1 MTMMDKTTMDLFN
14 DPKSSKVLATIGAD
28 GFPNAVPVQSL
39 AAIGEKTLAFTVV
52 AMTKTKYNMLERSKV
67 SAVVYQFPPK
77 GCQVKGTFTGFVTSG
92 EIFDRMAVM
101 VEKALKIKAYEVG
114 IIEVAEVFPL
124 QLAKAPEALPP
135 RAVTISDVE
144 VKPLYTPTDIM
155 DLNYNRDLGYPG
167 NYPYTRGVYPQ
178 MYRKKAWTQRLV
190 SGFGTSE
197 ESNERL
203 KYLTAH
209 GETGLNVVFDLPT
222 HYGLDSDHELA
233 EGEVGKEG
241 VPIDSIL
248 DMDTLFKDID
258 LAAVSTSLITN
269 YLTVFSYYV
278 AVAQNRGI
286 PIEKLAGT
294 TQNDAC
300 SCHAGAKVAI
310 VPIRPTMKLS
320 LDIVE
325 FCTQYMP
332 RWNPVSLVGYH
343 YREKGCNAFQ
353 EVALTMCTG
362 IAYLNAGIERGLNI
376 DQFAPR
382 LSFFFGAHNDF
393 FEEIA
398 KFRVARRLWA
408 RITKERFGA
417 ADPRSWRMRFHT
429 QTAGCS
435 LTAQQPMNNIVRT
448 TIQALA
454 AVLGGTQSLHTN
466 SYDEALALPTEESVE
481 IALRTQQII
490 AHESGVINT
499 IDPIAGSYYVE
510 YLTST
515 IEKLAWEIIEKV
527 DRMGGMIEAIEKGW
541 VENEISDA
549 SYRYGKSIENGT
561 RVIVGVNQYE
571 RPDEEIKIKLLK
583 IDPMLEK
590 KQLQRLEKA
599 RNMQN
604 SGTVN
609 AALEKVRQAAKKNE
623 NLIPTVIEATKAYAT
638 IGQIFDVFRDVY
650 GVVKWG

>member
-1 MTMMDKTTMDLFN
+1 
-14 DPKSSKVLATIGAD
+14 
-28 GFPNAVPVQSL
+28 
-39 AAIGEKTLAFTVV
+39 
-52 AMTKTKYNMLERSKV
+52 
-67 SAVVYQFPPK
+67 
-77 GCQVKGTFTGFVTSG
+77 
-92 EIFDRMAVM
+92 
-101 VEKALKIKAYEVG
+101 
-114 IIEVAEVFPL
+114 
-124 QLAKAPEALPP
+124 
-135 RAVTISDVE
+135 
-144 VKPLYTPTDIM
+144 
-155 DLNYNRDLGYPG
+155 
-167 NYPYTRGVYPQ
+167 
-178 MYRKKAWTQRLV
+178 
-190 SGFGTSE
+190 
-197 ESNERL
+197 
-203 KYLTAH
+203 
-209 GETGLNVVFDLPT
+209 
-222 HYGLDSDHELA
+222 
-233 EGEVGKEG
+233 
-241 VPIDSIL
+241 
-248 DMDTLFKDID
+248 
-258 LAAVSTSLITN
+258 
-269 YLTVFSYYV
+269 
-278 AVAQNRGI
+278 
-286 PIEKLAGT
+286 
-294 TQNDAC
+294 
-300 SCHAGAKVAI
+300 
-310 VPIRPTMKLS
+310 
-320 LDIVE
+320 VE

-549 SYRYGKSIENGT
+549 SYRYGKSIENGK

-583 IDPMLEK
+583 IDPTLEK
-590 KQLQRLEKA
+590 KQLQWLEKA

-604 SGTVN
+604 SKTVN
-609 AALEKVRQAAKKNE
+609 SALEKVRQAAKKNE